1 MDEVDGE
8 VVMTM
13 RRECGS
19 TTRGFT
25 LIELLVVVAIILLLI
40 GLLVPF
46 IAGAIRKSRETETRH
61 QLEAIGN
68 AIDAYQV
75 AFNAYPGP
83 VAERDLPV
91 SNVIGTQNMIIG
103 LMGNISTSAISADS
117 GQQAPYMTGS
127 VALGSVNATVRFGDA
142 NGPRDLSDKIADP
155 AGKLMNAFYVPK
167 RGELAVISSVTNVDA
182 TVPVIYDR
190 FGDPLPILY
199 FRTVSVASDVT
210 AANATTTERRIAY
223 ADATALPTV
232 SGAPATGNTRLYW
245 RAFLQSPNN
254 VILQSTT
261 LRSLGGTVYSQATSG
276 YATANQTLA
285 LPVVRQIT
293 TLFNTHFEAAMDNDS
308 VLVLP
313 PGTAAPTTAQINA
326 ARASK
331 QPGGGYVLMSAGND
345 RVYGPVITGTGASAR
360 RKDAD
365 DIVRFGP

>member
-1 MDEVDGE
+1 
-8 VVMTM
+8 MTM

-75 AFNAYPGP
+75 VFNAYPGP

-91 SNVIGTQNMIIG
+91 NNVIGTQNMIIG
-103 LMGNISTSAISADS
+103 LMGNIATSAISADS
-117 GQQAPYMTGS
+117 GQQTPYMTGS
-127 VALGSVNATVRFGDA
+127 VALGGSVNATVRFGDA

-182 TVPVIYDR
+182 TIPVIYDR
-190 FGDPLPILY
+190 FGDPLPVLY
-199 FRTVSVASDVT
+199 FRTVTVISDVT
-210 AANATTTERRIAY
+210 AANASTTERRVAY
-223 ADATALPTV
+223 ADATGLPSV
-232 SGAPATGNTRLYW
+232 SGAPVTGNTRLYW

-261 LRSLGGTVYSQATSG
+261 LQSLGGTVYSQATSG
-276 YATANQTLA
+276 FATANQTTA
-285 LPVVRQIT
+285 LPVVRQIA
-293 TLFNTHFEAAMDNDS
+293 TLYNTHFESAVDNDS

-331 QPGGGYVLMSAGND
+331 QPGGGYVLMSAGSD
-345 RVYGPVITGTGASAR
+345 RIYGPVISGSGASAK